1 MGAGVPRTLTLPCK
15 ARCVVEQAHFLL
27 TRQAPRAGAAQ
38 AQAVSNLIFSLF
50 SILSS
55 FEKFIFDFALHKPVS
70 ASPHSYFSTRSSHLR
85 HRASDSVHPEMWFAA
100 TLHREWGRAKLPGT
114 PNLEPRAYL
123 TPYTL
128 LPKPYTLHDV
138 P

>member
-15 ARCVVEQAHFLL
+15 ARCVY
-27 TRQAPRAGAAQ
+27 
-38 AQAVSNLIFSLF
+38 
-50 SILSS
+50 
-55 FEKFIFDFALHKPVS
+55 FDFALHNRS